1 MTRNIDELNNLTT
14 RAVEPER
21 YFGEMDLTEEQV
33 DKRLKYTKKAN
44 ELFDVILILL
54 LTMRDNGTLD
64 YLYARDMLESWILS
78 LINEFTTPDDYLI
91 DYATDTAYNFV
102 DTTKKHIDE
111 AWYTSS
117 DRALY
122 NAENSANDVL
132 NYTEYIEALRSGK
145 THKKWITEP
154 DNRVRKTHREV
165 TKKPIPIS
173 ELFNVGFALMRFP
186 KDYELAEAFPEELVN
201 CRCSIEYLPKE
212 RTETEEASRGLK
224 GEYEKGIVDN
234 KTNSHKALKQRISQ
248 LGEDAETNVE
258 ILNNAFDM
266 LYHRSG
272 THYEDLAYVDTVNK
286 KSLINKDFDYF
297 DEKTQTSACKPSDE
311 MEKKRE
317 ELPDYTVIG
326 LHNHPAS
333 SVPSVNDFIKCRER
347 KYKYGLV
354 FPHKTGI
361 LYQYYVDDN
370 PLFNEVSYLTVDNIL
385 ADLQTALY
393 NNKKELEI
401 EALKKLLDYGIDLRI
416 IK

>member
-64 YLYARDMLESWILS
+64 YLYARDMLEGWILS

-91 DYATDTAYNFV
+91 DYATDTAYNFI
-102 DTTKKHIDE
+102 DTTKNHIDE

-154 DNRVRKTHREV
+154 DNRVRKTHKEV
-165 TKKPIPIS
+165 TKKPIPIN

-186 KDYELAEAFPEELVN
+186 KDYDLAEAFPEELIN
-201 CRCSIEYLPKE
+201 CRCSIKYLPEDKKVE
-212 RTETEEASRGLK
+212 KNAESKQNRLDNNMKNDSIISRAKDDENFEENRIVRSEYKEEAEKISSEIDETKSLEMQARARFNERNRIKIKARDEMVDQKQRAELDEERPIPTFEEMVRHKMEDKGLSL
-224 GEYEKGIVDN
+224 EDAYRDIIRTAS
-234 KTNSHKALKQRISQ
+234 KTN
-248 LGEDAETNVE
+248 D
-258 ILNNAFDM
+258 
-266 LYHRSG
+266 
-272 THYEDLAYVDTVNK
+272 
-286 KSLINKDFDYF
+286 
-297 DEKTQTSACKPSDE
+297 
-311 MEKKRE
+311 
-317 ELPDYTVIG
+317 
-326 LHNHPAS
+326 
-333 SVPSVNDFIKCRER
+333 SVNEV
-347 KYKYGLV
+347 YGV
-354 FPHKTGI
+354 
-361 LYQYYVDDN
+361 
-370 PLFNEVSYLTVDNIL
+370 
-385 ADLQTALY
+385 
-393 NNKKELEI
+393 
-401 EALKKLLDYGIDLRI
+401 
-416 IK
+416 